1 MNYADNQPESG
12 FTWIPFFTELADE
25 LATWRN
31 RQSELISFL
40 ESLREQGLNVTSLR
54 ESKAG
59 GGKGQMTELD
69 PFTFIGVLNRGIKQ
83 EDRFAIARAYR
94 DKFGLSAASP
104 EDFADVPLLAGLS
117 ARFMRDERER
127 EDDAVD
133 NLWDVFQL
141 AIKPGAL
148 EDEQFLVSLDKA
160 FHTRGVNINLTLGLF
175 WIRPGEFVS
184 LDSAIRDLLNIRL
197 PGEGLTAAFYKDAVM
212 AARKRGTPVHE
223 LSYRGRL
230 DSDDEIGR
238 AHV

>member
-1 MNYADNQPESG
+1 
-12 FTWIPFFTELADE
+12 
-25 LATWRN
+25 
-31 RQSELISFL
+31 
-40 ESLREQGLNVTSLR
+40 
-54 ESKAG
+54 
-59 GGKGQMTELD
+59 
-69 PFTFIGVLNRGIKQ
+69 
-83 EDRFAIARAYR
+83 
-94 DKFGLSAASP
+94 
-104 EDFADVPLLAGLS
+104 
-117 ARFMRDERER
+117 
-127 EDDAVD
+127 
-133 NLWDVFQL
+133 QL

-230 DSDDEIGR
+230 DSDDVREKTPVSLDDEYVLVGAYWSDYDVPDRTSRFVEDGVWINGYEDR
-238 AHV
+238 YLDDV